1 MLENVLAIVGLY
13 NQRMRALALFI
24 LTAAALFA
32 AETTVIYDGSTSKL
46 PDAVSDTEN
55 LWVTLPD
62 LTRAT
67 RFVLKPQGACLDEF
81 CVPIPKSRKAA
92 FLKTERNQKLFNL
105 TELARTMKQPALH
118 DEANAIWLFG
128 SRPQSLSAV
137 ADTLEAPDFTLPDWK
152 GTPRS
157 LHDFRGKRVL
167 LVTWASW

>member
-1 MLENVLAIVGLY
+1 MRGIVVF
-13 NQRMRALALFI
+13 ALA
-24 LTAAALFA
+24 TALSA
-32 AETTVIYDGSTSKL
+32 AETTVIYDGSVSAL
-46 PDAVSDTEN
+46 PEAVSEADN

-92 FLKTERNQKLFNL
+92 FIKTERDRKLFNL
-105 TELARTMKQPALH
+105 TELARTMKQPAIH
-118 DEANAIWLFG
+118 DEANSIWLFG
-128 SRPQSLSAV
+128 SRPQSLGAL

>member
-1 MLENVLAIVGLY
+1 MRAFSLFVLT
-13 NQRMRALALFI
+13 ALALS
-24 LTAAALFA
+24 A
-32 AETTVIYDGSTSKL
+32 AETTVIYDGAASKL
-46 PDAVSDTEN
+46 SDAASESEN

-92 FLKTERNQKLFNL
+92 FLKTEHNQKLFNL
-105 TELARTMKQPALH
+105 TELARTIKQPAIH
-118 DEANAIWLFG
+118 DETNAIWLFG

>member
-1 MLENVLAIVGLY
+1 MFWSPRGCIIADMRGLVLFVLIS
-13 NQRMRALALFI
+13 
-24 LTAAALFA
+24 AALSA
-32 AETTVIYDGSTSKL
+32 AETTVIYDGAVSAL
-46 PDAVSDTEN
+46 PEAVSDTDN

-105 TELARTMKQPALH
+105 TELARTMKQPAIH
-118 DEANAIWLFG
+118 DEADAIWLFG
-128 SRPQSLSAV
+128 SRPQSLSALS
-137 ADTLEAPDFTLPDWK
+137 ATLEAPDFTLPDWK

>member
-1 MLENVLAIVGLY
+1 
-13 NQRMRALALFI
+13 MRALALI
-24 LTAAALFA
+24 VLTAAALSA
-32 AETTVIYDGSTSKL
+32 TETTVIYDGAASKL
-46 PDAVSDTEN
+46 SDAVSETEN

-92 FLKTERNQKLFNL
+92 FLKTEGGGKLFNL

-118 DEANAIWLFG
+118 DETNAIWLFG

-137 ADTLEAPDFTLPDWK
+137 VDTLEAPDFTLPDWK